1 MQLSTSSL
9 LQGLGMTENSWFD
22 FYEFSGATWK
32 TLQAT
37 AVFNVD
43 KARPTI
49 IRLRPSLLVEL
60 EVIDCPGLEELI
72 AQPRSSTKRQL
83 DDMVSPPKKVPRT
96 TATGDVSTQG
106 ERIIEILDSPPQSP
120 SIRSHI
126 PLPSTNVVALPNA
139 SVQKAWP
146 TGFHVC
152 EHLEAWDKYKQ
163 YKDAYGRNKASI
175 PKLWPELFPGSKY
188 VKTTVTTRAAHRV
201 DRGRFFLDAVRA
213 RSEGRPT
220 NFAHLVKNEP
230 QADAASA
237 STSAPHILEA
247 PATIPAVVPDP
258 HTFPLAFKPDI
269 PVPVASSSE
278 VLGQPPDLLAFSPDG
293 KHIVSGSDDKT
304 LHIWDAE
311 SGAAVGTSQDLCNLE
326 IKLQCGQANEAIL
339 CVRAASLALSAVK
352 STQSLDY
359 RGGDKQAIWPCLES
373 C

>member
-1 MQLSTSSL
+1 
-9 LQGLGMTENSWFD
+9 
-22 FYEFSGATWK
+22 
-32 TLQAT
+32 
-37 AVFNVD
+37 
-43 KARPTI
+43 
-49 IRLRPSLLVEL
+49 
-60 EVIDCPGLEELI
+60 
-72 AQPRSSTKRQL
+72 
-83 DDMVSPPKKVPRT
+83 MVSPPKKVPRT

-106 ERIIEILDSPPQSP
+106 GRIIEILDSPPQSP

-146 TGFHVC
+146 TGFYVC

-188 VKTTVTTRAAHRV
+188 VKTTVTSWRGVWDRAPGDLIHHFASE
-201 DRGRFFLDAVRA
+201 GRTQGGSWEVFLDAVRA

-278 VLGQPPDLLAFSPDG
+278 VLGQPPELCAFCDTQVTVRPSLKLDQLLAN
-293 KHIVSGSDDKT
+293 I
-304 LHIWDAE
+304 
-311 SGAAVGTSQDLCNLE
+311 
-326 IKLQCGQANEAIL
+326 
-339 CVRAASLALSAVK
+339 LALTRPSPTPQNPMHRTASSSQVYAEYCRQHATDSRLLPLARACGWPEEIDYSHLRERVVITVLPTLQDMLEDIQASDFYHDSISGEFKK
-352 STQSLDY
+352 ST
-359 RGGDKQAIWPCLES
+359 A
-373 C
+373 